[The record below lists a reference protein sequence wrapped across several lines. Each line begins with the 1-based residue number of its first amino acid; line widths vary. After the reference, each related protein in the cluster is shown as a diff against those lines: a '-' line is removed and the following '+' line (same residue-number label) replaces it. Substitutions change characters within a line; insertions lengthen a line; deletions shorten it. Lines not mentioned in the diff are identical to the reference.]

1 MNSKINAFIEKF
13 CREIKDNNAA
23 IFAGAGLSIP
33 AGYVNW
39 SNLLKPLAEEINL
52 DITKEKD
59 LVSLAQY
66 YKNETNNRSE
76 INRIIIDEFSNE
88 KGLTKNHEI
97 LAQLPISTY
106 WTTNYDS
113 MIEDSLKKFGKNP
126 DVKYTVNQLTTTRP
140 KRDSVVY
147 KMHGDKNHPDNAI
160 ILKEDYEIYS
170 KKYEPFLT
178 ALSGDLTSKTFL
190 FIGLSFTDPN
200 LDYILSRV
208 RIRYGENQRTHYA
221 FVKLIEEKECESQA
235 DFHYLKRKQELFIND
250 LKRYNIQPLVINS
263 YSEITEVLMKIQKC
277 INKDRVFISGSAC
290 EYGNYSN
297 EEADNFLYSLSKRL
311 IKENFSIVSGFGLG
325 VGSQII
331 SGALEEIYMNRQSIN
346 EDQLL
351 LRPFP
356 QKTLEM
362 ENIQE
367 LWDKYRRDMIS
378 KTGIAI
384 FVFGNKLSDDCVI
397 NANGVYKEFEIA
409 KEDSRIIVPVGITGY
424 MSKVIWD
431 EVNDNFEEFYPQSSD
446 RLKELFNKLDNLE
459 EKDSIIDIII
469 NFIDEAK
476 KCLYK

>member
-1 MNSKINAFIEKF
+1 MSVKINSFIEKF
-13 CREIKDNNAA
+13 CREIKDNNVA

-39 SNLLKPLAEEINL
+39 SNLLKPLAEEINI
-52 DITKEKD
+52 DITKEND

-66 YKNETNNRSE
+66 YKNETNSRSE

-88 KGLTKNHEI
+88 KDLTKNHEI

-113 MIEDSLKKFGKNP
+113 MIEDSLKKFGRKP

-140 KRDSVVY
+140 KRDAIVY

-170 KKYEPFLT
+170 QKYEPFLT

-221 FVKLIEEKECESQA
+221 FVKLVEEKECESDV

-250 LKRYNIQPLVINS
+250 LKRYNIQPLIISS
-263 YSEITEVLMKIQKC
+263 YSEITSILTKIQKC

-290 EYGNYSN
+290 EYGDYTD
-297 EEADNFLYSLSKRL
+297 EEADDFIYNLSKRF
-311 IKENFSIVSGFGLG
+311 IKEGYSIVSGFGLG
-325 VGSQII
+325 VGSLVI
-331 SGALEEIYMNRQSIN
+331 SGALEEIYMNQQSIN

-356 QKTLEM
+356 QKTLET
-362 ENIQE
+362 ENIQD
-367 LWDKYRRDMIS
+367 LWNKYRKDMIS
-378 KTGIAI
+378 KIGIAI
-384 FVFGNKLSDDCVI
+384 FLFGNKISDNGAI

-409 KEDSRIIVPVGITGY
+409 KEDDKIIVPVGVTGY
-424 MSKVIWD
+424 MSKVIWN
-431 EVNDNFEEFYPQSSD
+431 EVNDNFEKFYPQSSE
-446 RLKELFNKLDNLE
+446 RLRELFNKLNSLE
-459 EKDSIIDIII
+459 EKNSIIDIII
-469 NFIDEAK
+469 NFIEEAK

>member
-1 MNSKINAFIEKF
+1 MSVKINSFIEKF
-13 CREIKDNNAA
+13 CREIKDNNVA

-39 SNLLKPLAEEINL
+39 SDLLKPLAEEINI
-52 DITKEKD
+52 DITKEND

-66 YKNETNNRSE
+66 YKNETNSRSE

-88 KGLTKNHEI
+88 KDLTKNHEI

-113 MIEDSLKKFGKNP
+113 MIEDSLKKFGRKP

-140 KRDSVVY
+140 KRDAVVY

-170 KKYEPFLT
+170 QKYEPFLT

-221 FVKLIEEKECESQA
+221 FVKLVEEKECESDV

-250 LKRYNIQPLVINS
+250 LKRYNIQPLIISS
-263 YSEITEVLMKIQKC
+263 YSEITSILTKIQKC

-290 EYGNYSN
+290 EYGDYTD
-297 EEADNFLYSLSKRL
+297 EEADDFIYNLSKRF
-311 IKENFSIVSGFGLG
+311 IKEGYSIVSGFGLG
-325 VGSQII
+325 VGSLVI
-331 SGALEEIYMNRQSIN
+331 SGALEEIYMNQQSIN

-356 QKTLEM
+356 QKTLET
-362 ENIQE
+362 ENIQD
-367 LWDKYRRDMIS
+367 LWNKYRKDMIS
-378 KTGIAI
+378 KIGIAI
-384 FVFGNKLSDDCVI
+384 FLFGNKISDNGAI

-409 KEDSRIIVPVGITGY
+409 KEDDKIIVPVGVTGY
-424 MSKVIWD
+424 MSKVIWN
-431 EVNDNFEEFYPQSSD
+431 EVNDNFEKFYPQSSE
-446 RLKELFNKLDNLE
+446 RLRELFNKLNSLE
-459 EKDSIIDIII
+459 EKNSIIDIII
-469 NFIDEAK
+469 NFIEEAK